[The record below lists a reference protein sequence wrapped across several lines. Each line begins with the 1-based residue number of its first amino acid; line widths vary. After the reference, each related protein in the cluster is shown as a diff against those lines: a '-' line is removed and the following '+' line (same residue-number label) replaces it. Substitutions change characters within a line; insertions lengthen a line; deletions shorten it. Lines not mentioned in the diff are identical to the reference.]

1 MKSKEKFSGQKT
13 LRCILVTENKKSLG
27 QVDFLACTFTFR
39 DPFRAKSHHCKIVAL
54 KC

>member
-39 DPFRAKSHHCKIVAL
+39 DPLGLNPITARL
-54 KC
+54 WL